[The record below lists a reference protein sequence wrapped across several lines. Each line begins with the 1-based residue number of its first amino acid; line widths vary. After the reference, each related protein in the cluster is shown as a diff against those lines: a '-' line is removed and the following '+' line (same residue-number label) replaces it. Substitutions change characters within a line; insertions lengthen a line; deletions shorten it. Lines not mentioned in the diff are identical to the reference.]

1 MAARTTR
8 PELLPS
14 GDFALRANREG
25 YSLIHPSKI
34 VFRILTG
41 QSVISYVGPGQ

>member
-1 MAARTTR
+1 MALDEV
-8 PELLPS
+8 PEECL
-14 GDFALRANREG
+14 FQEG

-41 QSVISYVGPGQ
+41 QSVIIYMGPEQ

>member
-1 MAARTTR
+1 M
-8 PELLPS
+8 
-14 GDFALRANREG
+14 DWEG

-41 QSVISYVGPGQ
+41 QTVIIYVGPEQ

>member
-1 MAARTTR
+1 M
-8 PELLPS
+8 S
-14 GDFALRANREG
+14 DVFQEG

-41 QSVISYVGPGQ
+41 QSLIIYVRPEQ